1 MDWLWWLL
9 LGVLVWWLYARARAR
24 AAARPG
30 RPAAPT
36 LAASRPAPRPTPV
49 RTLRQTPQP
58 STTSAGMTAVAQGRP
73 AALTRPPSASTPPP
87 AVRLVDNYAAA
98 SRPVSS
104 AGSAPGVQFIYGS
117 HSTSRQAGPRLDGPY
132 AVIDFETTGVS
143 PKSGDRVIEVAIIR
157 VDRDG
162 RILDEYSTLLNPEGR
177 DTGPVHVHRIRNG
190 DVCDAPRF
198 SDAAADI
205 LARLEGAV
213 VVAHNASFE
222 QRFLD
227 AELARLRL
235 GLGAVP
241 ALCSLWL
248 ARRTLALPNYKLQ
261 TIALAARLSVA
272 DGHTALGD
280 VRTVAALLPS
290 MLNALEAPLSYGVPV
305 ATSNHLARGV
315 AQPRAGLHA
324 GTPIGQIAAAPV
336 GHLRAISSPGPAPQ
350 RSNFEVRMASKQT
363 GTRRCSACGQ
373 LGHYR
378 PTCHI
383 TRQQP

>member
-1 MDWLWWLL
+1 MVAPLWSPC
-9 LGVLVWWLYARARAR
+9 LVALH
-24 AAARPG
+24 PG
-30 RPAAPT
+30 KGAGCRPAWTSSSADPRGKSPGSAPY
-36 LAASRPAPRPTPV
+36 SC
-49 RTLRQTPQP
+49 
-58 STTSAGMTAVAQGRP
+58 MTAVAQGRP
-73 AALTRPPSASTPPP
+73 ATLTRPPAASTPPP
-87 AVRLVDNYAAA
+87 VVRLVDTYPAAP
-98 SRPVSS
+98 RPVSS
-104 AGSAPGVQFIYGS
+104 AGSAAGVQFIYGS
-117 HSTSRQAGPRLDGPY
+117 HSTSRQAGQPRLDGPY

-143 PKSGDRVIEVAIIR
+143 PKSGDRIIEVAIIR
-157 VDRDG
+157 VDSDG

-190 DVCDAPRF
+190 DVRDAPRF
-198 SDAAADI
+198 CDATADI

-280 VRTVAALLPS
+280 VRTVAALLPG

-336 GHLRAISSPGPAPQ
+336 GHLRATSSPGPAPQ
-350 RSNFEVRMASKQT
+350 RSNFEVRMASKPT

-383 TRQQP
+383 ARQQP